1 MQSFRGIGNLTL
13 DFHEAEPTVLVGI
26 NGVGKSSIIDCL
38 AILLSRFTSSIQH
51 STSSGRFFSEKDITN
66 GRKETH
72 NEIIVSFNSAE
83 ATWSLT
89 KVRRGRSK
97 DSSSHLSAITKV
109 AENIR
114 KELHTSPNLALEYT
128 NLIASCQGESEEPP
142 TVPVH
147 CGHKKKYWY
156 DENLMVSPLE
166 INCADFF
173 KYPASG
179 EIQPTDN
186 PGKKPV
192 AETIIKKLALD
203 IDKLQKMRKVAIDA
217 ALLATEGLT
226 EIEIQLL
233 AEGYE
238 KLDVDGKHTPFC
250 AAISYLLKNYF

>member
-1 MQSFRGIGNLTL
+1 MKHIKKSQ
-13 DFHEAEPTVLVGI
+13 EPEKFTKWKALENDEWKPSWDDNFQTPEKPIVH
-26 NGVGKSSIIDCL
+26 D
-38 AILLSRFTSSIQH
+38 ALLKEQGYICCYCGMRITRETSHIEH
-51 STSSGRFFSEKDITN
+51 LKPR
-66 GRKETH
+66 
-72 NEIIVSFNSAE
+72 SAY
-83 ATWSLT
+83 
-89 KVRRGRSK
+89 
-97 DSSSHLSAITKV
+97 
-109 AENIR
+109 
-114 KELHTSPNLALEYT
+114 PNLALEYT

-186 PGKKPV
+186 PGKKAV
-192 AETIIKKLALD
+192 AETTIKKLALD
-203 IDKLQKMRKVAIDA
+203 IDKLQKMRRVAIDA

-226 EIEIQLL
+226 EIEIKLL

-238 KLDVDGKHTPFC
+238 KLDVDGQHTPFC
-250 AAISYLLKNYF
+250 TAINYLLKNYF

>member
-1 MQSFRGIGNLTL
+1 MKHIKKGQ
-13 DFHEAEPTVLVGI
+13 EPEKFTNWKALENDDWKPSWDDNFQTPEKPVVH
-26 NGVGKSSIIDCL
+26 D
-38 AILLSRFTSSIQH
+38 ALLKEQGYICCYCGMRITRTTSHIEH
-51 STSSGRFFSEKDITN
+51 LKPRSTY
-66 GRKETH
+66 
-72 NEIIVSFNSAE
+72 
-83 ATWSLT
+83 
-89 KVRRGRSK
+89 
-97 DSSSHLSAITKV
+97 
-109 AENIR
+109 
-114 KELHTSPNLALEYT
+114 PNLALEYT

-186 PGKKPV
+186 PGKKVV
-192 AETIIKKLALD
+192 AETTIKKLALD
-203 IDKLQKMRKVAIDA
+203 IDKLQNMRRVAIDA

-226 EIEIQLL
+226 EIEIKLL

-238 KLDVDGKHTPFC
+238 KLDVDGQYTPFC
-250 AAISYLLKNYF
+250 AAIGYLLNNYF

>member
-1 MQSFRGIGNLTL
+1 MKHIKKSQ
-13 DFHEAEPTVLVGI
+13 EPQKFTTWKALENDEWKPNWDDNFQTPEKPVVH
-26 NGVGKSSIIDCL
+26 D
-38 AILLSRFTSSIQH
+38 ALLKEQGYICCYCGMRITRTTSHIEH
-51 STSSGRFFSEKDITN
+51 LKPRSTY
-66 GRKETH
+66 
-72 NEIIVSFNSAE
+72 
-83 ATWSLT
+83 
-89 KVRRGRSK
+89 
-97 DSSSHLSAITKV
+97 
-109 AENIR
+109 
-114 KELHTSPNLALEYT
+114 PNLALEYT

-186 PGKKPV
+186 PGKKAV
-192 AETIIKKLALD
+192 AETTIKKLALD
-203 IDKLQKMRKVAIDA
+203 IDKLQKMRRVAIDA

-233 AEGYE
+233 AEGYQQ
-238 KLDVDGKHTPFC
+238 LDANEQYTPFC
-250 AAISYLLKNYF
+250 AAITYLLKNYF